1 MSKLGLFFRCIGEAV
16 CAKGLKAICSLV
28 PMGEF
33 LYEVAEHTWGRMREH
48 SQEEQLAALA
58 SAASATPEEAKREAE
73 TVAKELAAK
82 QDPPLPLE
90 AQINLVS
97 YLAQVP
103 SSVRQTMKRPS
114 DPAGKTVPSSF
125 SLKKADQ
132 LVTMLPSRLPS
143 YKPGDR
149 PAGIGNWELVELLGA
164 GGFGEVWLARNPTLH
179 GLTAALKFCLDP
191 QAASFLRHEA
201 TLLDQV
207 MRQTKHPGIV
217 ALRQ

>member
-1 MSKLGLFFRCIGEAV
+1 
-16 CAKGLKAICSLV
+16 
-28 PMGEF
+28 
-33 LYEVAEHTWGRMREH
+33 GR
-48 SQEEQLAALA
+48 S
-58 SAASATPEEAKREAE
+58 
-73 TVAKELAAK
+73 
-82 QDPPLPLE
+82 
-90 AQINLVS
+90 
-97 YLAQVP
+97 
-103 SSVRQTMKRPS
+103 RQTMRRPS
-114 DPAGKTVPSSF
+114 APAGKTVPSSF
-125 SLKKADQ
+125 TLKKADQ

-217 ALRQ
+217 ALRQAYLDTPPTCLEDEHVNGGDLAAVRSESQRSGSEPRRKISTLMHRLSEMVGHAHRLKPAIVHRDLKPANILIERADGKTRLRVTDFGIGGVAASRQIESTR